1 LTLFKDKLIVNE
13 PITIGIVGGG
23 QLGKM
28 IAAEA
33 KRMAM
38 RVIVLDPLQDCPASS
53 IADKV
58 IVGNFSDEQKIYEL
72 ANEVDTLTYEI
83 ELANSRALSNLVK
96 QGFPVNPTP
105 NTLFIIQN
113 KYRQKKFLKENGIKV
128 PDFELIENEY
138 QLKNLCFR
146 YGFPIMLKACEESYD
161 GRGNYLITNEK
172 EISKAYS
179 FFGKRECMIEEHIDF
194 KKEVSIMIARNTLGD
209 ISYFPV
215 VENIH
220 INNILDTTIAPADIS
235 DDLRIKVIDM
245 ATKTIECLHGSGIF
259 GIEMF
264 IDKSNK
270 VLINE
275 IAPRPHNSGHYSIEA
290 CSISQFEQHIRA
302 ILNYPMPKPILISSA
317 VMVNILGPP
326 NVNGPYEIKGI
337 DNLFALEGTKLH
349 VYGKKTSKFHR
360 KLGHVTAI
368 TEGKDPLKIS
378 QEIKNVISI
387 QESENDQKK

>member
-1 LTLFKDKLIVNE
+1 MTLFQDKLVVNK
-13 PITIGIVGGG
+13 PVTIGIIGGG

-28 IAAEA
+28 LAAEA

-58 IVGNFSDEQKIYEL
+58 IVGDFSDEQKIYEL
-72 ANEVDTLTYEI
+72 ANVVDTLTYEI
-83 ELANSRALSNLVK
+83 ELANSSALSNLVK

-113 KYRQKKFLKENGIKV
+113 KYRQKKFLKDNDIKV
-128 PDFELIENEY
+128 PFFELIENEDK
-138 QLKNLCFR
+138 LKNLCLR
-146 YGFPIMLKACEESYD
+146 HGFPIMLKACEASYD

-172 EISKAYS
+172 EVSKAYS
-179 FFGKRECMIEEHIDF
+179 FFGSRECMIEEHIDF
-194 KKEVSIMIARNTLGD
+194 KKEVSIMIARNQAGD

-235 DDLRIKVIDM
+235 DDLRNRVIEM
-245 ATKTIECLHGSGIF
+245 AIKTIECLQGSGIF

-264 IDKSNK
+264 IDENND

-275 IAPRPHNSGHYSIEA
+275 IAPRPHNSGHYTIEA

-302 ILNYPMPKPILISSA
+302 ILNYPMPKPILISHA
-317 VMVNILGPP
+317 VMVNILGPSDIS
-326 NVNGPYEIKGI
+326 GDYEIKGI
-337 DNLFALEGTKLH
+337 DKLFALEGIKLH
-349 VYGKKTSKFHR
+349 LYGKKTTKFHR
-360 KLGHVTAI
+360 KLGHITAI

-378 QEIKNVISI
+378 QEIKNVILI
-387 QESENDQKK
+387 QESENDQRK